1 MSPHLKGACWRF
13 PLGWYFT
20 SPTLHDIQHG
30 MRESPRIRRGE
41 NTDQFSIRSS
51 SVLTALIASKVGVS
65 YALLPAPCRRCC
77 MHAARLAYCAI
88 AAIDLQ
94 SNTWCHSY
102 LDTLS
107 FINKFYFSK
116 VTPEVRT
123 RVASST
129 VECASHYTTATLH
142 SRV

>member
-1 MSPHLKGACWRF
+1 MFPHLKGACWRF
-13 PLGWYFT
+13 PLGCYFYFANSERHPAWDERQ
-20 SPTLHDIQHG
+20 SPHG
-30 MRESPRIRRGE
+30 GGRPPTR
-41 NTDQFSIRSS
+41 FSIRSS

-142 SRV
+142 SNV